1 MMRKRTTP
9 HGSCR
14 PMGSIVLTVTIQNI
28 HCSLTSLVLS
38 TWPVFVSLQPIVYD
52 KPIWYDSIFFC
63 ARPHTYYLANFLLEW
78 KQGLWRPHSWGWG
91 HGHPSASENGVGGY
105 PWCYLTQHK
114 KHSLQLVVT
123 GTIVVLLCTSSI
135 KGAPTFAS
143 LRAFFWV
150 NFWTWGLSLEARF
163 LCVEIRGF

>member
-1 MMRKRTTP
+1 MRLQGSLSHSLSLLPYSAKQTQIPLFLHQRECMKDLWIMMSKRTTP

-14 PMGSIVLTVTIQNI
+14 PMGSIVLAVTIQNL

-63 ARPHTYYLANFLLEW
+63 ARPHIFLGQFPFGMEARLVKTTLLGVGPRPPLCLW
-78 KQGLWRPHSWGWG
+78 KWGW
-91 HGHPSASENGVGGY
+91 GGY

-114 KHSLQLVVT
+114 KHSLQ
-123 GTIVVLLCTSSI
+123 
-135 KGAPTFAS
+135 
-143 LRAFFWV
+143 
-150 NFWTWGLSLEARF
+150 
-163 LCVEIRGF
+163 